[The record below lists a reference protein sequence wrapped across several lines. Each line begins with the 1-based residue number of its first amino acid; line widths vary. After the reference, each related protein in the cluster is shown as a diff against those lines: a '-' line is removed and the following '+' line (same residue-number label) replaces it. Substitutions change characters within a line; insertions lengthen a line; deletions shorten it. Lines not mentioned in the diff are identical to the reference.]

1 MAVRNISKLRAEKV
15 ALAYFLFA
23 MLWILTSD
31 YLLGLLVADVALLVS
46 LSTYKGTLF
55 VATTSILLYL
65 VLRIWVRNPIE
76 DEAGKQDSKGL
87 LFVFSGMA
95 LLVPLVALSLLRIT
109 VPQALDTAA
118 VNVQMIAS
126 MKSEQLNEWLA
137 ERVAEAEK
145 VSDDRALAG
154 WVDAW
159 LVDEDSTAAGHL
171 ADYLQHLHW
180 YKQFDGVYLQPLEGD
195 STLFSGELQ
204 STLLNFEPFKQ
215 QAIDQAKPVFTGL
228 LESDYGLSLAWIV
241 PILKP
246 GNADEVIALLVM
258 SIDPES
264 RLFPQLA
271 NWPIESYTAELF
283 LIERQS
289 DDSVQLLSPVR
300 HADLAVLSLIDGF
313 AAPPVTPGQRFE
325 TQNYHEETVL
335 AAYESVPYGWT
346 LVAQQHRQE
355 VLSPVYMLAAW
366 LGLLALATMI
376 SVAFALRLVW
386 QQNRRLQ
393 QAAFKM
399 QAAEKDKL
407 LLKFFELPFVGMAIT
422 DPETG
427 RWKRFNPEL
436 CRLLGYKE
444 EELKEL
450 TWQAVT
456 HPDDVQADQ
465 QAFERMLSGVIDS
478 YTLEKQFV
486 RKSGVVFTALMNV
499 CSVRAADGK
508 LQHSIA
514 TIQDISDQKRYEAD
528 ILHQRDLY
536 NTLSETNQAIIR
548 CTHLSELFA
557 EVCRIA
563 VINGKMNYAW
573 IGEVSADSIRLLE
586 GFGQQ
591 PDDLQALLSH
601 EPQPLPESGP
611 LRQVFETAQ
620 PVILNNAPDQ
630 SAYACFPVQGEGKVI
645 ALLSLYADDAEF
657 FSYDIMETL
666 SEMAGDIGYAIRFI
680 AQEAALKAAVQVV
693 EASPVVLFRWEN
705 KPGWPVTYVSQNVS
719 RWGYSADEFLQ
730 GGIDYK
736 EIVHPDDRL
745 WLYDEVTRYLSQRR
759 EEYMQEYR
767 ILSADGKVLW
777 VDDHTTVFYDASG
790 EVQVIEGVVTDIT
803 SRKTIQQRI
812 EFLAR
817 HDSLTGLP
825 NRVDVLTSIEIRGGE
840 HTALLMLDLDRFKD
854 VNDSFGHTT
863 GDQLLCQVA
872 ELLRKVSPKDA
883 LLARFGGDE
892 FGLLIER
899 DRVGLQSLAEVL
911 IEALR
916 TPIQLPQGMEIR
928 IGACVGIACLTEA
941 KGNAEELMRQADAA
955 LYKAKEAG
963 REQLRFYSNELTQAA
978 MARLD
983 IEARLRA
990 AINEQRLEVHYQ
1002 PQMDIHTGQLM
1013 GAEALLRWQDPQQG
1027 TISPMVFIPVAEQ
1040 SGLIHP
1046 IGEWVMEEVCKV
1058 GKEWLDKG
1066 YPPLTLAVN
1075 LSSFQLRHGD
1085 VVCMIR
1091 SLLEKY
1097 SFPASGLEVELTESA
1112 LMRREDEAEQVF
1124 DALKS
1129 MGVSLAIDD
1138 FGTGYS
1144 SLAYL
1149 KTFPLDV
1156 LKIDKSFI
1164 EDIET
1169 SAGDREIAAAVIIMG
1184 HTLGLKVLAEG
1195 VENTTQLAL
1204 LRDLG
1209 CDYYQ
1214 GYLKSPA
1221 VPASEFEALF
1231 LQTSE
1236 NGLPAGTRTPI

>member
-1 MAVRNISKLRAEKV
+1 MPVRNISKFRAEKV
-15 ALAYFLFA
+15 TLAYFLFA

-31 YLLGLLVADVALLVS
+31 YLLGLLVSDASLMVS
-46 LSTYKGTLF
+46 LSTYKGILF

-65 VLRIWVRNPIE
+65 VLRIWVRGSV
-76 DEAGKQDSKGL
+76 DEAQGAQDSKGL
-87 LFVFSGMA
+87 VFVFSGMA
-95 LLVPLVALSLLRIT
+95 LLVPLVALSLFRIAA
-109 VPQALDTAA
+109 PQALDTAA
-118 VNVQMIAS
+118 VNVQMIAE
-126 MKSEQLNEWLA
+126 MKSEQVDEWLS
-137 ERVAEAEK
+137 ERAAEAGK
-145 VSDDRALAG
+145 VGDNRALAG
-154 WVDAW
+154 WVEAW
-159 LVDEDSTAAGHL
+159 LLEEDATAAGHL
-171 ADYLQHLHW
+171 SDYLQNMHW
-180 YKQFDGVYLQPLEGD
+180 YQQFDGISLQAVHSD
-195 STLFSGELQ
+195 SALYSGELL
-204 STLLNFEPFKQ
+204 SAPSNIDAYKQ
-215 QAIDQAKPVFTGL
+215 QAIQTAEPVFTGL
-228 LESDYGLSLAWIV
+228 IESDYGFSISWVVPVLQSGESERVLAV
-241 PILKP
+241 
-246 GNADEVIALLVM
+246 LVM
-258 SIDPES
+258 SLDAES
-264 RLFPQLA
+264 HLFPKLA
-271 NWPIESYTAELF
+271 NWPIESHTAELF
-283 LIERQS
+283 LIQTLSDERI
-289 DDSVQLLSPVR
+289 QLLSPVR
-300 HADLAVLSLIDGF
+300 HTEIPLLSVVDDF
-313 AAPPVTPGQRFE
+313 TRVPVTQRGTE
-325 TQNYHEETVL
+325 TSTYHEDRVI
-335 AAYESVPYGWT
+335 AAYSPVLYGWT
-346 LVAQQHRQE
+346 LVAQQHRHE

-366 LGLLALATMI
+366 LGLLSLATMI

-393 QAAFKM
+393 QAAYKM

-427 RWKRFNPEL
+427 RWMRFNPEL
-436 CRLLGYKE
+436 CRLLGYNE
-444 EELKEL
+444 QELKEL

-456 HPDDVQADQ
+456 HPDDIAADQ
-465 QAFERMLSGVIDS
+465 QAFARMQSGIIDS
-478 YTLEKQFV
+478 YTLEKQFI
-486 RKSGVVFTALMNV
+486 RKSGVAFTALMNV
-499 CSVRAADGK
+499 CSVRAEDGQ

-514 TIQDISDQKRYEAD
+514 TIQDISEQKRYEAD

-563 VINGKMNYAW
+563 VVYGKMNYAW
-573 IGEVSADSIRLLE
+573 IGEISPDGGRLLQA
-586 GFGQQ
+586 FGQQ
-591 PDDLQALLSH
+591 PTHLEGVLTRDF
-601 EPQPLPESGP
+601 QPLPESGP
-611 LRQVFETAQ
+611 LRQVFETVR
-620 PVILNNAPDQ
+620 PVILNNTDDQ
-630 SAYACFPVQGEGKVI
+630 TAFACFPVEVDGKVI
-645 ALLSLYADDAEF
+645 AYLSLYADDAGF
-657 FSYDIMETL
+657 FSRDIMETL
-666 SEMAGDIGYAIRFI
+666 SEMAGDIGYAVRFI
-680 AQEAALKAAVQVV
+680 EQEDALKAAVQVV

-719 RWGYSADEFLQ
+719 RWGYTASQFLQ
-730 GGIDYK
+730 GRVDFK

-745 WLYDEVTRYLSQRR
+745 WLEDEVTRYISQRR
-759 EEYMQEYR
+759 EEYVQEYR
-767 ILSADGKVLW
+767 IFTADDQVLW
-777 VDDHTTVFYDASG
+777 VEDHTTVIYAPDSA
-790 EVQVIEGVVTDIT
+790 VLVIEGVVTDIT

-825 NRVDVLTSIEIRGGE
+825 NRVDVLASIETSGNE

-854 VNDSFGHTT
+854 VNDSFGHST

-872 ELLRKVSPKDA
+872 ELLRKVSPRDA

-892 FGLLIER
+892 FGLLIDR
-899 DRVGLQSLAEVL
+899 DRAALRDLAETL

-916 TPIQLPQGMEIR
+916 TSIQLPQGMEIR
-928 IGACVGIACLTEA
+928 IGACVGIACLVDA
-941 KGNAEELMRQADAA
+941 DNNAEELMRQADAA

-983 IEARLRA
+983 IEARLRSA
-990 AINEQRLEVHYQ
+990 MSEGQLEVYYQ
-1002 PQMDIHTGQLM
+1002 PQIDIESGQLM
-1013 GAEALLRWQDPQQG
+1013 GAEALLRWKDPQQG
-1027 TISPMVFIPVAEQ
+1027 YVSPMVFIPVAEQ

-1046 IGEWVMEEVCKV
+1046 IGEWVMEEVCKA
-1058 GKEWLDKG
+1058 GKDWLDKG

-1075 LSSFQLRHGD
+1075 LSSYQLRHGD
-1085 VVCMIR
+1085 VVHMIKM
-1091 SLLEKY
+1091 LLDKY
-1097 SFPASGLEVELTESA
+1097 DFPASGLEVELTESA

-1164 EDIET
+1164 DDLEIN
-1169 SAGDREIAAAVIIMG
+1169 AGDREIAAAVIVMG
-1184 HTLGLKVLAEG
+1184 HTLGLKILAEG
-1195 VENTTQLAL
+1195 VENVAQLAL

-1221 VPASEFEALF
+1221 VSALEFETLF
-1231 LQTSE
+1231 L
-1236 NGLPAGTRTPI
+1236 AH

>member
-1 MAVRNISKLRAEKV
+1 MVVSNISRFRAEKV

-31 YLLGLLVADVALLVS
+31 YLLGLLVSDTTSLVS
-46 LSTYKGTLF
+46 LSTYKGILF
-55 VATTSILLYL
+55 VTTTSILLYL
-65 VLRIWVRNPIE
+65 VLRIWVRNPVE
-76 DEAGKQDSKGL
+76 KEEKRQDSKGL
-87 LFVFSGMA
+87 VFVFCGMA
-95 LLVPLVALSLLRIT
+95 LLVPLIALSLLRIA
-109 VPQALDTAA
+109 VPQALDRAA
-118 VNVQMIAS
+118 VNVQMIAA

-137 ERVAEAEK
+137 KQAAQADRVG
-145 VSDDRALAG
+145 DDQALAN
-154 WVDAW
+154 WVEAW
-159 LVDEDSTAAGHL
+159 LENEDPGAVEYLS
-171 ADYLQHLHW
+171 DYLQYLHR
-180 YKQFDGVYLQPLEGD
+180 YDQFDGAYLQSLQGS
-195 STLFSGELQ
+195 STLYSGEFQ
-204 STLLNFEPFKQ
+204 SISELDSFKQ
-215 QAIDQAKPVFTGL
+215 QAINQAQPVFTGL
-228 LESDYGLSLAWIV
+228 VELDDGLSLSWIV
-241 PILKP
+241 PIIKP
-246 GNADEVIALLVM
+246 GDSTQVVALLEMRV
-258 SIDPES
+258 DPET
-264 RLFPQLA
+264 RLFPQIS
-271 NWPIESYTAELF
+271 NWPIASHTAELF
-283 LIERQS
+283 LLQPLQNTNAR
-289 DDSVQLLSPVR
+289 LLSPVR
-300 HADLAVLSLIDGF
+300 HADLPVLSVLDDYK
-313 AAPPVTPGQRFE
+313 AAPANQGGGFE
-325 TQNYHEETVL
+325 THSYHKQAVI
-335 AAYESVPYGWT
+335 AAHRPVQYGWI

-355 VLSPVYMLAAW
+355 VLSPVYMMAAW

-393 QAAFKM
+393 QTAYEM

-427 RWKRFNPEL
+427 RWMRFNPEL

-444 EELKEL
+444 QELKEL

-456 HPDDVQADQ
+456 HPDDLQADQ

-499 CSVRAADGK
+499 CSVRTEDGK

-514 TIQDISDQKRYEAD
+514 TIQDVSDQKRYEAD

-563 VINGKMNYAW
+563 VVNGKMNYAW
-573 IGEVSADSIRLLE
+573 IGEIGAKGVRLLE
-586 GFGQQ
+586 AFGQQ
-591 PDDLQALLSH
+591 SDDLQPLLNG
-601 EPQPLPESGP
+601 EVQPMPETGP

-620 PVILNNAPDQ
+620 PVILNHAPDQ
-630 SAYACFPVQGEGKVI
+630 SAYACFPVQGDGKVI
-645 ALLSLYADDAEF
+645 ALLNLYADDAGF
-657 FSYDIMETL
+657 FSHDIMETL

-680 AQEAALKAAVQVV
+680 EQEEALKAAVQVV

-719 RWGYSADEFLQ
+719 RWGYSANEFLQ
-730 GGIDYK
+730 GTIDYK
-736 EIVHPDDRL
+736 DIVHPDDHL
-745 WLYDEVTRYLSQRR
+745 WLDDEVTRYLSQQR
-759 EEYMQEYR
+759 EEYVQEYR
-767 ILSADGKVLW
+767 IVKADAQVLW
-777 VDDHTTVFYDASG
+777 VEDHTTVFYNAEGD
-790 EVQVIEGVVTDIT
+790 VQVIEGVVTDIT

-817 HDSLTGLP
+817 HDSLTSLP
-825 NRVDVLTSIEIRGGE
+825 NRVDILTSIETRGNV

-854 VNDSFGHTT
+854 VNDSFGHRT

-872 ELLRKVSPKDA
+872 ELLRKVCPKDG

-899 DRVGLQSLAEVL
+899 DRPGLEALAETL

-928 IGACVGIACLTEA
+928 IGACVGIARLTEA
-941 KGNAEELMRQADAA
+941 DDNAEELMRQADAA

-963 REQLRFYSNELTQAA
+963 REQLRFYSNELTRAA
-978 MARLD
+978 LARLN
-983 IEARLRA
+983 IEARLRS
-990 AINEQRLEVHYQ
+990 AITEGQLEVFYQ
-1002 PQMDIHTGQLM
+1002 PQINIQTGQLM
-1013 GAEALLRWQDPQQG
+1013 GAEALLRWKDPLQG
-1027 TISPMVFIPVAEQ
+1027 YVSPMDFIPVAEQ

-1058 GKEWLDKG
+1058 GRTWLDKG
-1066 YPPLTLAVN
+1066 YPSLMLAVN
-1075 LSSFQLRHGD
+1075 LSSYQLRHGD
-1085 VVCMIR
+1085 VVCMIKK
-1091 SLLEKY
+1091 LLDKY
-1097 SFPASGLEVELTESA
+1097 DFPASGLEVELTESA

-1124 DALKS
+1124 EALQS

-1164 EDIET
+1164 EDLEN
-1169 SAGDREIAAAVIIMG
+1169 SADDREIAAAVIVMG

-1195 VENTTQLAL
+1195 VETTAQLAL

-1231 LQTSE
+1231 LAS
-1236 NGLPAGTRTPI
+1236 

>member
-15 ALAYFLFA
+15 SVAYFLFA

-31 YLLGLLVADVALLVS
+31 YLLGLLVADADLLVS

-65 VLRIWVRNPIE
+65 VLRIWVRNPVE
-76 DEAGKQDSKGL
+76 DEAGSPDSKGL
-87 LFVFSGMA
+87 VFVFSGMA
-95 LLVPLVALSLLRIT
+95 LLVPLVALSLLRIAI
-109 VPQALDTAA
+109 PQALDTAA

-154 WVDAW
+154 WVEDW
-159 LVDEDSTAAGHL
+159 LADDDSPAAGYL
-171 ADYLQHLHW
+171 FDYLQHLHL
-180 YKQFDGVYLQPLEGD
+180 YKQFDGVYLQPLQGSE
-195 STLFSGELQ
+195 TLFAGELR
-204 STLLNFEPFKQ
+204 STLLNLDPYKQ
-215 QAIDQAKPVFTGL
+215 QAIHQAKPVFTGL
-228 LESDYGLSLAWIV
+228 LESGYGLNIAWVV

-246 GNADEVIALLVM
+246 DATNEVLALLVM

-271 NWPIESYTAELF
+271 HWPVESHSAELF
-283 LIERQS
+283 LIQRQS
-289 DDSVQLLSPVR
+289 DQSVQLLSPVL
-300 HADLAVLSLIDGF
+300 HADVPVLSFLDGF
-313 AAPPVTPGQRFE
+313 AAAPAAADLRFE
-325 TQNYHEETVL
+325 TRNYHEETVI

-355 VLSPVYMLAAW
+355 ILSPVYMLAAW
-366 LGLLALATMI
+366 LALVALATMI

-386 QQNRRLQ
+386 KQSRRLQ
-393 QAAFKM
+393 QAAYKM

-407 LLKFFELPFVGMAIT
+407 LLKFFELPFVGMAII
-422 DPETG
+422 DPDSG
-427 RWKRFNPEL
+427 RWMRFNPEL
-436 CRLLGYKE
+436 CRILGYTE
-444 EELKEL
+444 DELKEL
-450 TWQAVT
+450 TWQTVT
-456 HPDDVQADQ
+456 HPDDLETDQ
-465 QAFERMLSGVIDS
+465 LAYDRLQSGVIDS

-486 RKSGVVFTALMNV
+486 RKSGVAFTALMNV
-499 CSVRAADGK
+499 CSVRTEDGK

-563 VINGKMNYAW
+563 VMNGKMSYAW
-573 IGEVSADSIRLLE
+573 IGEVSADGIRLLE

-591 PDDLQALLSH
+591 PDDLKTLLCH
-601 EPQPLPESGP
+601 ESQPLPESGP
-611 LRQVFETAQ
+611 LRQVFESAQ
-620 PVILNNAPDQ
+620 PVILNQSPDH
-630 SAYACFPVQGEGKVI
+630 SAYACFPVQGDGKVI
-645 ALLSLYADDAEF
+645 ALLSLYADDADF
-657 FSYDIMETL
+657 FSHDIMETL

-680 AQEAALKAAVQVV
+680 AQEKALKAAVQVV

-719 RWGYSADEFLQ
+719 RWGYTAKDFLQ
-730 GGIDYK
+730 GSVNYK
-736 EIVHPDDRL
+736 EIVHADDRL

-777 VDDHTTVFYDASG
+777 VDDHTTVFYNAVG

-812 EFLAR
+812 EFLSR

-825 NRVDVLTSIEIRGGE
+825 NRVDVLTSIEMRGGE
-840 HTALLMLDLDRFKD
+840 QTALLMLDLDRFKD

-899 DRVGLQSLAEVL
+899 DREALQSLAEVL

-928 IGACVGIACLTEA
+928 IGACVGIACLTDA

-963 REQLRFYSNELTQAA
+963 REQQRFYSNELTQAA

-990 AINEQRLEVHYQ
+990 AINEQRLEVYYQ
-1002 PQMDIHTGQLM
+1002 PQIDMHTGELM
-1013 GAEALLRWQDPQQG
+1013 GAEALLRWLDPQQG
-1027 TISPMVFIPVAEQ
+1027 YISPMVFIPVAEQ

-1058 GKEWLDKG
+1058 GREWLDKG

-1085 VVCMIR
+1085 VVSMIKN
-1091 SLLEKY
+1091 LLSKY
-1097 SFPASGLEVELTESA
+1097 DYPASGLEVELTESA

-1164 EDIET
+1164 DDIEI
-1169 SAGDREIAAAVIIMG
+1169 SAGDQEIAAAVIVMG

-1195 VENTTQLAL
+1195 VENTAQLAL

-1221 VPASEFEALF
+1221 VSASEFETLF
-1231 LQTSE
+1231 LASPQ
-1236 NGLPAGTRTPI
+1236 GLEPRSDP

>member
-1 MAVRNISKLRAEKV
+1 MAVRNVSRFRAEKV

-31 YLLGLLVADVALLVS
+31 YLLGLLVADTTSLVS
-46 LSTYKGTLF
+46 LSTYKGILF
-55 VATTSILLYL
+55 VTTTSILLYL
-65 VLRIWVRNPIE
+65 VLRIWVRNPVE
-76 DEAGKQDSKGL
+76 EEGKGQDSKGVV
-87 LFVFSGMA
+87 FVFSGMA
-95 LLVPLVALSLLRIT
+95 LLVPLVALSLLRLAM
-109 VPQALDTAA
+109 PQALDTAA
-118 VNVQMIAS
+118 INVQMIAS

-137 ERVAEAEK
+137 ERIAEADK
-145 VSDDRALAG
+145 VSDDRALAN
-154 WVDAW
+154 WVEAW
-159 LVDEDSTAAGHL
+159 LVDDDLAAAGHL
-171 ADYLQHLHW
+171 SDYLQYLHK
-180 YKQFDGVYLQPLEGD
+180 YDQFDSVYLQSLQGA
-195 STLFSGELQ
+195 SVLYSGELP
-204 STLLNFEPFKQ
+204 STLSSLESFKQ
-215 QAIDQAKPVFTGL
+215 QAVQQTQPVFTGL
-228 LESDYGLSLAWIV
+228 VESAQGLSISWIV
-241 PILKP
+241 PMIKS
-246 GNADEVIALLVM
+246 GDSGEVLALLIL

-264 RLFPQLA
+264 RLFPQIA
-271 NWPIESYTAELF
+271 NWPVESYTAELF
-283 LIERQS
+283 LLESLPNSNNVR
-289 DDSVQLLSPVR
+289 LLSPVR
-300 HADLAVLSLIDGF
+300 HVDLPVLSVLDDYAI
-313 AAPPVTPGQRFE
+313 TPAIQGAGFE
-325 TQNYHEETVL
+325 TQNYRQQAVI
-335 AAYESVPYGWT
+335 AAHRPVRYDWI

-355 VLSPVYMLAAW
+355 VLSPVYMMAAW

-376 SVAFALRLVW
+376 SVAFALRLVL

-393 QAAFKM
+393 QVAYKI
-399 QAAEKDKL
+399 QASEKDKL

-422 DPETG
+422 DPDTG
-427 RWKRFNPEL
+427 RWMRFNPEL

-444 EELKEL
+444 QELKEL

-456 HPDDVQADQ
+456 HPDDIESDQ
-465 QAFERMLSGVIDS
+465 QAFARMQSGVIDS

-486 RKSGVVFTALMNV
+486 RKSGVAFTALMNV
-499 CSVRAADGK
+499 CSVRSENGQ

-563 VINGKMNYAW
+563 VVHGKMNYAW
-573 IGEVSADSIRLLE
+573 IGEVGVKGIRLLQ
-586 GFGQQ
+586 GFGQ
-591 PDDLQALLSH
+591 PPRDLKTLLNH
-601 EPQPLPESGP
+601 ESQPLPESGP

-620 PVILNNAPDQ
+620 PVILNHTPDQ
-630 SAYACFPVQGEGKVI
+630 SAYACFPVQGDGKVI

-657 FSYDIMETL
+657 FSHDVMDTL

-680 AQEAALKAAVQVV
+680 EQEEALKAAVQVV

-719 RWGYSADEFLQ
+719 RWGYTASQFLQ

-736 EIVHPDDRL
+736 EIVHADDRL
-745 WLYDEVTRYLSQRR
+745 WLDDEVTRYLSQQR
-759 EEYMQEYR
+759 EEYVQEYR
-767 ILSADGKVLW
+767 ILKADGQVLW
-777 VDDHTTVFYDASG
+777 VEDHTTVFYDAVG
-790 EVQVIEGVVTDIT
+790 EVQIIEGVVTDIT

-825 NRVDVLTSIEIRGGE
+825 NRVDVLTSIETRGNAY
-840 HTALLMLDLDRFKD
+840 TALLMLDLDRFKD
-854 VNDSFGHTT
+854 VNDSFGHRT

-872 ELLRKVSPKDA
+872 ESLRKVCPKDG

-899 DRVGLQSLAEVL
+899 DRSELEDLAETL

-928 IGACVGIACLTEA
+928 IGACIGIAHLTEA
-941 KGNAEELMRQADAA
+941 NDNAEELMRQADAA

-963 REQLRFYSNELTQAA
+963 REQLRFYSNELTRAA
-978 MARLD
+978 LARLN
-983 IEARLRA
+983 IEARLRSA
-990 AINEQRLEVHYQ
+990 MTAGRLEVYYQ
-1002 PQMDIHTGQLM
+1002 PQVDIHTGQLM
-1013 GAEALLRWQDPQQG
+1013 GAEALLRWKDSELG
-1027 TISPMVFIPVAEQ
+1027 YVSPMDFIPVAEQ

-1046 IGEWVMEEVCKV
+1046 IGEWVMGEVCKV
-1058 GKEWLDKG
+1058 GREWLDKG
-1066 YPPLTLAVN
+1066 YPALTLAVN

-1085 VVCMIR
+1085 VVCMIKK
-1091 SLLEKY
+1091 LLDKHN
-1097 SFPASGLEVELTESA
+1097 FPASGLEVELTESA

-1124 DALKS
+1124 DALRS

-1164 EDIET
+1164 EDLES
-1169 SAGDREIAAAVIIMG
+1169 SADDREIAAAVIVMG

-1195 VENTTQLAL
+1195 VENATQLTL

-1221 VPASEFEALF
+1221 VPAAEFESLF
-1231 LQTSE
+1231 L
-1236 NGLPAGTRTPI
+1236 AR